1 MPARRKGQQEERLME
16 QMLTIVDEFIRSQQ
30 VINIFRAVLI
40 VIAGFII
47 ARIVSRFLVRAMKG
61 KLDVHRQMLLQ
72 RGSYY
77 IIVAI
82 FLTTALVQ
90 LGFDLGILVGTA
102 GILTVALA
110 FASQTSMSNL
120 ISGLFLI
127 AENPFQV
134 GDLLQVGT
142 TVGEVLEID
151 LLSVKLRKFDNT
163 FVRLP
168 NETLIKSEIATL
180 TKYPIRRVD
189 LTLHVAYKE
198 DIGRVRDILVDLAR
212 KNPLSLEEPEPLFI
226 FRGFGESALEIQFSP
241 WALGENFLA
250 LKNSIQEEIKEAF
263 DEAGIEIPFPHR
275 TIYTGS
281 MTEPFPVQV
290 VATQPPA

>member
-1 MPARRKGQQEERLME
+1 
-16 QMLTIVDEFIRSQQ
+16 MLTYIDQFIRSEQ
-30 VINIFRAVLI
+30 VINIFRAILI
-40 VIAGFII
+40 AIAGFVI
-47 ARIVSRFLVRAMKG
+47 ARIISRFLARAMKG

-198 DIGRVRDILVDLAR
+198 DISRVRDILIDLAS

-250 LKNSIQEEIKEAF
+250 LKNSIQEEIKLAF

-281 MTEPFPVQV
+281 MTDPLPVQV
-290 VATQPPA
+290 V

>member
-1 MPARRKGQQEERLME
+1 MEE
-16 QMLTIVDEFIRSQQ
+16 MLTYIDQFIRSEQ
-30 VINIFRAVLI
+30 VINIFRAILI
-40 VIAGFII
+40 AIAGFVI
-47 ARIVSRFLVRAMKG
+47 ARIISRFLARAMKG

-198 DIGRVRDILVDLAR
+198 DISRVRDILIDLAS

-250 LKNSIQEEIKEAF
+250 LKNSIQEEIKLAF
-263 DEAGIEIPFPHR
+263 DEAGIE
-275 TIYTGS
+275 
-281 MTEPFPVQV
+281 
-290 VATQPPA
+290 

>member
-1 MPARRKGQQEERLME
+1 MEE
-16 QMLTIVDEFIRSQQ
+16 MLTYIDQFIRSEQ
-30 VINIFRAVLI
+30 VINIFRAILI
-40 VIAGFII
+40 AIAGFVI
-47 ARIVSRFLVRAMKG
+47 ARIISRFLARAMKG

-198 DIGRVRDILVDLAR
+198 DISRVRDILIDLAS

-250 LKNSIQEEIKEAF
+250 LKNSIQEEIKLAF

-281 MTEPFPVQV
+281 MTDPLPVQV
-290 VATQPPA
+290 VASKSPD

>member
-1 MPARRKGQQEERLME
+1 MEDLVASITAFFQTQQFLNA
-16 QMLTIVDEFIRSQQ
+16 L
-30 VINIFRAVLI
+30 RAILI
-40 VIAGFII
+40 VVGGLVV
-47 ARIVSRFLVRAMKG
+47 ARLISSFLVRATKAS
-61 KLDVHRQMLLQ
+61 LDAHRLMLLK

-77 IIVAI
+77 SIVAL
-82 FLTTALVQ
+82 FLITALIQ
-90 LGFDLGILVGTA
+90 LGFDLGILLGTA

-134 GDLLQVGT
+134 GDLVQIGT

-168 NETLIKSEIATL
+168 NELLIKSEFSTL
-180 TKYPIRRVD
+180 TKFPIRRLD
-189 LTLHVAYKE
+189 LKFGVAYKE
-198 DIGRVRDILVDLAR
+198 DIGRVRDALIEVAD
-212 KNPLSLEEPEPLFI
+212 KNPLSLEEPRPLFI
-226 FRGFGESALEIQFSP
+226 FQGFGNSALEIQFSV
-241 WALGENFLA
+241 WVLRENYLL
-250 LKNSIQEEIKEAF
+250 LKNSIQEEIKKAF

-275 TIYTGS
+275 S
-281 MTEPFPVQV
+281 LHASNMTEPFPVQV
-290 VATQPPA
+290 VEPETNGAAP

>member
-1 MPARRKGQQEERLME
+1 MEE
-16 QMLTIVDEFIRSQQ
+16 MLTYIDQFIRSEQ
-30 VINIFRAVLI
+30 VINIFRAILI
-40 VIAGFII
+40 AIAGFVI
-47 ARIVSRFLVRAMKG
+47 ARIISRFLARAMKG

-189 LTLHVAYKE
+189 LTLHVAYRE
-198 DIGRVRDILVDLAR
+198 DISRVRDILIDLAS

-250 LKNSIQEEIKEAF
+250 LKNSIQEEIKLAF

-281 MTEPFPVQV
+281 MTDPLPVQV
-290 VATQPPA
+290 VGSQSHD

>member
-1 MPARRKGQQEERLME
+1 ME